1 MKSNKTSI
9 LRPSRRDVFAIA
21 AGAAAMAGSGAAQ
34 AQQWP
39 DGPGRI
45 VVAYAPGTSTDLFAR
60 ALAAGFQNKS
70 GQPFVVENR
79 PGAGGWTAT
88 EALTRSKPDGQLL
101 TVNAN
106 GIAVYGLV
114 QKNSFDATK
123 DLTPLAMMASAPVA
137 LLISSHL
144 PVKTLEE
151 FVTYLKAHPNEVLY
165 ASSGVGSAVHLYCEM
180 FNQRAGV
187 KMKHIPYRGLG
198 AALPDFIAGRVHVM
212 FSSYASGAGMVDAGQ
227 ARLIAYAAEGS
238 PPHTTKAPTVRSI
251 GIDYEASHWW
261 ALFGPGGMAPSL
273 QKTINE
279 ATNKALRESELAK
292 IFETGGVS
300 ARPMSVEE
308 FTTEVRKQ
316 YTDLKAVIDEAKLVF
331 EAG

>member
-1 MKSNKTSI
+1 MLSKRI
-9 LRPSRRDVFAIA
+9 GLLRPSRRDVFAIA
-21 AGAAAMAGSGAAQ
+21 AGAAAMAGSRSAQ

-45 VVAYAPGTSTDLFAR
+45 VVAYAPGTSTDIFAR
-60 ALAAGFQNKS
+60 ALASGFQSKS

-88 EALTRSKPDGQLL
+88 EALSRSKPDGQLL

-123 DLTPLAMMASAPVA
+123 DLTPVAMMASAPVA
-137 LLISSHL
+137 ILITSHL

-151 FVTYLKAHPNEVLY
+151 FIAYAKARPNEVLY
-165 ASSGVGSAVHLYCEM
+165 PSSGVGSAVHLYCEM
-180 FNQRAGV
+180 FNQRAGI

-198 AALPDFIAGRVHVM
+198 ASLPDFVAGRVHVM
-212 FSSYASGAGMVDAGQ
+212 FASYATGAGMIDGGQ

-238 PPHTTKAPTVRSI
+238 PPHTTKAPTVKSI
-251 GIDYEASHWW
+251 GINYEASHWW

-279 ATNKALRESELAK
+279 ATNAALRDSELAK
-292 IFETGGVS
+292 IFAKGGVS
-300 ARPMSVEE
+300 PRPMTVDE
-308 FTTEVRKQ
+308 FTAEVRTQ
-316 YTDLKAVIDEAKLVF
+316 YTDLKAVIEEAKIVF